1 MIMQKK
7 MRTSKMN
14 LETQIAKIIEAN
26 GAALYDTEI
35 VTEFEETIFRILIT
49 KAGGVSLDLCATISH
64 ELSPF
69 LDVHPPMSQA
79 YRLEVSSPGIERKLT
94 KPVHFKNAVGEKV
107 KLKLV
112 GATQVKGVLKSAD
125 NDGIVV
131 ETEQGDENFDYGTLK
146 TAKTYFEWN

>member
-1 MIMQKK
+1 
-7 MRTSKMN
+7 MN

-35 VTEFEETIFRILIT
+35 VTEFDETIFRVLVT
-49 KAGGVSLDLCATISH
+49 KVGGVNLDLCATISH

-79 YRLEVSSPGIERKLT
+79 YRLEISSPGIERKLS
-94 KPVHFKNAVGEKV
+94 KPVHFINAVGEKV
-107 KLKLV
+107 KLKL
-112 GATQVKGVLKSAD
+112 GAGDKLKGLLKSAD

-131 ETEQGDENFDYGTLK
+131 ETKVGEESYNYSDLNTC
-146 TAKTYFEWN
+146 KTYFDWN

>member
-1 MIMQKK
+1 MH
-7 MRTSKMN
+7 

-26 GAALYDTEI
+26 GADLYDTEV
-35 VTEFEETIFRILIT
+35 VTEFDETIYRVLIT
-49 KAGGVSLDLCATISH
+49 KVGGVDLDLCATISH

-79 YRLEVSSPGIERKLT
+79 YRLEISSPGIERKLS

-107 KLKLV
+107 KVKLGGGEKLK
-112 GATQVKGVLKSAD
+112 GTLKSAD

-131 ETEQGDENFDYGTLK
+131 ETKAGDESYSYNELGTC
-146 TAKTYFEWN
+146 KTYFDWN